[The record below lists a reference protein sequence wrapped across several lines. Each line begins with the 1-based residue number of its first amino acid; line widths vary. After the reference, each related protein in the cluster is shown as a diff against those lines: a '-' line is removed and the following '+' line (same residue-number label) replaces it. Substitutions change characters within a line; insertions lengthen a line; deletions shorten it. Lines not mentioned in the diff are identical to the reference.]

1 MNDDSQLGRTS
12 LWSVPERWSAAY
24 LWLFASQALI
34 WLGLLILDATTS
46 SEPVNIVKQAVDVGI
61 AWAPLLVVSAG
72 VSMLIVEVPMV
83 FADKYLNYR
92 YKLGRQEGH
101 LEGREE
107 GLEEGIAVGREA
119 GREEGREEGIQEGI
133 EQGTS
138 RERARWERYV
148 HELEEARMAGKPEP
162 ERPSADVNGWSSK

>member
-1 MNDDSQLGRTS
+1 MNDDSHLGRTS

-24 LWLFASQALI
+24 LWLFASQSLI
-34 WLGLLILDATTS
+34 WLVLLILNATTTAES
-46 SEPVNIVKQAVDVGI
+46 VNIVSQAVDVGI

-92 YKLGRQEGH
+92 YKLGREEG
-101 LEGREE
+101 LERGREQ
-107 GLEEGIAVGREA
+107 GLEEGIELGSR
-119 GREEGREEGIQEGI
+119 
-133 EQGTS
+133 

-148 HELEEARMAGKPEP
+148 HELEEARMTGKPDP
-162 ERPSADVNGWSSK
+162 ERPRAHNNGSANR

>member
-1 MNDDSQLGRTS
+1 MKDDSQLGRTS

-24 LWLFASQALI
+24 LWLFASQSLI
-34 WLGLLILDATTS
+34 WLVLLILNATTT
-46 SEPVNIVKQAVDVGI
+46 SESVNIVKQAVDVGI

-92 YKLGRQEGH
+92 YKLGRQEGR

-107 GLEEGIAVGREA
+107 G
-119 GREEGREEGIQEGI
+119 
-133 EQGTS
+133 
-138 RERARWERYV
+138 ARTRT
-148 HELEEARMAGKPEP
+148 
-162 ERPSADVNGWSSK
+162 

>member
-1 MNDDSQLGRTS
+1 MKDDSHLGRTS

-34 WLGLLILDATTS
+34 WLVLLILNATTTAES
-46 SEPVNIVKQAVDVGI
+46 VNIMSQAVDVGI

-92 YKLGRQEGH
+92 YKLGRQEGI
-101 LEGREE
+101 EE
-107 GLEEGIAVGREA
+107 GTR
-119 GREEGREEGIQEGI
+119 
-133 EQGTS
+133 

-148 HELEEARMAGKPEP
+148 HELEEARMTGKPDP
-162 ERPSADVNGWSSK
+162 ERPKAHDNGSANR

>member
-1 MNDDSQLGRTS
+1 MKDDSHLGRTS

-24 LWLFASQALI
+24 LWLFASQSLI

-46 SEPVNIVKQAVDVGI
+46 AESVNIVKQAVDVGI

-92 YKLGRQEGH
+92 YKLGRQEGRQ
-101 LEGREE
+101 EGREE
-107 GLEEGIAVGREA
+107 GHEQGLEKGREQGLEEGREQGLEEGIELGS
-119 GREEGREEGIQEGI
+119 
-133 EQGTS
+133 S

-148 HELEEARMAGKPEP
+148 HALEEARMTGKPEP
-162 ERPSADVNGWSSK
+162 ERPRSHNNGSANR